1 MCESDDG
8 MERWSS
14 VKSVQETFEN
24 VPEDMKFRIM
34 LRSCGDVV
42 DRFKYTLKKG
52 KVLPATVTLE
62 NGSSYCKCDVLFYL

>member
-1 MCESDDG
+1 MCESEDG

-24 VPEDMKFRIM
+24 VPEDIKFKIM
-34 LRSCGDVV
+34 LRTGGDIV

-52 KVLPATVTLE
+52 RDLPATVTLM
-62 NGSSYCKCDVLFYL
+62 NASNYCKYK